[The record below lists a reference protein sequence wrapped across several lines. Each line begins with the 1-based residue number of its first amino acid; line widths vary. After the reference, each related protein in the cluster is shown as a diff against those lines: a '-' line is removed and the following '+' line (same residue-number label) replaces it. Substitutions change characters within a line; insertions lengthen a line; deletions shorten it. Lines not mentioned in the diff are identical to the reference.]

1 MRSRTWS
8 ISARSRGTGLHEPSP
23 NWLWGS
29 TELELAWGEAVGAA
43 GPPHLLAQRL
53 PGPPPESEPGVVA
66 VVRAAVRQLLTLA
79 KKSEAI
85 P

>member
-8 ISARSRGTGLHEPSP
+8 LSARSRGKGIHEPSP
-23 NWLWGS
+23 DWLQGS
-29 TELELAWGEAVGAA
+29 TWLELAWGEAAGAA

-53 PGPPPESEPGVVA
+53 QFPHQSRNSESWHLHAQPC
-66 VVRAAVRQLLTLA
+66 RQLLTLA

>member
-1 MRSRTWS
+1 MRLRTWFP
-8 ISARSRGTGLHEPSP
+8 SARSRGTGLHEPSP
-23 NWLWGS
+23 DWLWGS
-29 TELELAWGEAVGAA
+29 TGLELAWGEAAGAA

-53 PGPPPESEPGVVA
+53 QFPHQSRNPESWQWHAQPC
-66 VVRAAVRQLLTLA
+66 RQLLTLA

>member
-8 ISARSRGTGLHEPSP
+8 LFARSRGTGLHDPSQD
-23 NWLWGS
+23 WLQGS
-29 TELELAWGEAVGAA
+29 TGLEPAWGEAVGTA

-53 PGPPPESEPGVVA
+53 QVPHQSRNSESWQWHAQPC
-66 VVRAAVRQLLTLA
+66 RQLLTLA